1 MPTLPSI
8 DISGALELSL
18 RRMNPWWEGK
28 PMPVLPPH
36 RRHLVHQIR
45 RRLSSR
51 IAPIV
56 VVRGARQIG
65 KTTSQ
70 MHVLS
75 DLLSEGVAPRRIFRV
90 QFDDIAALDTL
101 GDDPIL
107 RLVDWFERAILGKT
121 LNQAARDQEPT
132 FLFFDEVQNL
142 SSWAPQLKSLV
153 DSSTTQVVVTGSSA
167 LRLELGRDS
176 LAGRITTIEAGVL
189 SLTEIAAL
197 RDIAL
202 GPPALPDNGL
212 GPLVQKDFWRDLV
225 ARGRDQAPARD
236 LTFEHFSARGG
247 YPLGHARPDVD
258 WPQIA
263 DQLDETVI
271 RRVIQHD
278 LRLGERG
285 RRRDPALLE
294 EAFRLACRYAGQA
307 PAIHSLAE
315 EARKLFGANLGDQR
329 VRQYL
334 RFLSDALLIRSIEPL
349 EIRLKTKRGS
359 PKLCL
364 VDHALRASW
373 LQGIVPLEPRALAD
387 QPALSTIA
395 GRLAESVVGAVLSTI
410 AGLDLAHLPERKD
423 EPEVDF
429 VMTIG
434 TRRVPVE
441 VEYQATID
449 PVRDTA
455 GLRAFLGK
463 AVNNAPFGLLVTRQ
477 DTPLEFGQ
485 DIVGLPLSSLMLLR

>member
-1 MPTLPSI
+1 M
-8 DISGALELSL
+8 
-18 RRMNPWWEGK
+18 
-28 PMPVLPPH
+28 
-36 RRHLVHQIR
+36 
-45 RRLSSR
+45 
-51 IAPIV
+51 
-56 VVRGARQIG
+56 
-65 KTTSQ
+65 
-70 MHVLS
+70 
-75 DLLSEGVAPRRIFRV
+75 
-90 QFDDIAALDTL
+90 
-101 GDDPIL
+101 
-107 RLVDWFERAILGKT
+107 
-121 LNQAARDQEPT
+121 
-132 FLFFDEVQNL
+132 
-142 SSWAPQLKSLV
+142 
-153 DSSTTQVVVTGSSA
+153 
-167 LRLELGRDS
+167 
-176 LAGRITTIEAGVL
+176 
-189 SLTEIAAL
+189 
-197 RDIAL
+197 
-202 GPPALPDNGL
+202 
-212 GPLVQKDFWRDLV
+212 
-225 ARGRDQAPARD
+225 
-236 LTFEHFSARGG
+236 
-247 YPLGHARPDVD
+247 
-258 WPQIA
+258 
-263 DQLDETVI
+263 
-271 RRVIQHD
+271 
-278 LRLGERG
+278 
-285 RRRDPALLE
+285 
-294 EAFRLACRYAGQA
+294 
-307 PAIHSLAE
+307 
-315 EARKLFGANLGDQR
+315 
-329 VRQYL
+329 RQYL